1 MKTSFRKVLYR
12 YISKFRYNKLEN
24 TIFIMVNASIL
35 FLLYIGIEAE
45 TLPSRIIPYIYRD
58 KLLMFYVV
66 TTLLLIFLRI
76 ICLGIIDLDMLESLK

>member
-45 TLPSRIIPYIYRD
+45 TLPSRIIPYV
-58 KLLMFYVV
+58 L
-66 TTLLLIFLRI
+66 
-76 ICLGIIDLDMLESLK
+76 